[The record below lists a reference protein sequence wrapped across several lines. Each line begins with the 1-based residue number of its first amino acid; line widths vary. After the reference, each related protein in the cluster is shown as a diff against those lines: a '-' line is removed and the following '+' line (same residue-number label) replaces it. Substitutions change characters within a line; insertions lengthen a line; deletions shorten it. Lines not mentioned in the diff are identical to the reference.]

1 MAEFQELHNLV
12 PLVIKTYPIFLEVNQ
27 TTNQINPT
35 EDSEKAWPI
44 TEVLN

>member
-1 MAEFQELHNLV
+1 MAEFQQLHNLV
-12 PLVIKTYPIFLEVNQ
+12 PPVTERHPIFLEVNQ

-44 TEVLN
+44 TVVLN